1 MNAFL
6 LVSSIALWVVVLFLG
21 FLLLGALRAL
31 GILKWQLEQLQATT
45 PSRLGREG
53 LRVGKKAPAFTLP
66 CVTSP
71 PNPPLRNGEGG
82 QREDAHNPPRR
93 VGEGGKG
100 GEVSLADFVGRKVLL
115 VFTQSG
121 CSPCK
126 AIVPEL
132 NRLANRGSYE
142 VLVVNNAEL
151 EKTRAWAT
159 EVNARFPV
167 LAQEN
172 HALSKRYQAFATP
185 FAFLIDEKGIIT
197 SKAIAGSKQH
207 LNFVLSG
214 AGKAAEKHLSESTG
228 DLADEEAS
236 EKSLSPSPVSKEVE
250 HV

>member
-1 MNAFL
+1 MTVSTTLWL
-6 LVSSIALWVVVLFLG
+6 LSYLVLWAVVLFLG

-45 PSRLGREG
+45 PSRLGRDG
-53 LRVGKKAPAFTLP
+53 LRVGKKAPAFNLP

-71 PNPPLRNGEGG
+71 PLPPSPDRRGG
-82 QREDAHNPPRR
+82 L
-93 VGEGGKG
+93 G

-132 NRLANRGSYE
+132 NRLAQRGSHQ
-142 VLVVNNAEL
+142 VLVVNNADP
-151 EKTRAWAT
+151 EKTRAWASG
-159 EVNARFPV
+159 VDARFPV

-185 FAFLIDEKGIIT
+185 FAFVIDEKGIIT
-197 SKAIAGSKQH
+197 SKGLAGSKQH

-214 AGKAAEKHLSESTG
+214 AGKKEETSESESSAEP
-228 DLADEEAS
+228 ADGE
-236 EKSLSPSPVSKEVE
+236 LSKTSVSSKEEVH